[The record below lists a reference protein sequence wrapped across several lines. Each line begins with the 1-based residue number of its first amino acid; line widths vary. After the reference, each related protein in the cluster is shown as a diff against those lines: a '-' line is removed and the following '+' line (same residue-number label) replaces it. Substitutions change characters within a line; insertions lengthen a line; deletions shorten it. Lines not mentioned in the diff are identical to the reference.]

1 MKKHYDS
8 RHVYAGLFSLV
19 FALLFVIAGCK
30 EEVAP
35 SLYDTVTAGKPTP
48 VLTSFTVNTPL
59 PLAGVSEVTITG
71 TNFSTKNEENRVFF
85 DAVQVVVISSS
96 ATTIKAKAPVLVK
109 DSVKIMVNVVGA
121 STFSNPL
128 NVNLAAAVSEFGGL
142 APVDEPCGIASDTA
156 GTVYVSILKSSVGD
170 GIRKYRVDGT
180 QDTAFHSPSLSSSLP
195 KMNALKIGPDG
206 ALYGVALRTLFF
218 RIPIA
223 GGAPAVWSVNGT
235 LGTLVDFDF
244 DQNGNIWAGGSVS
257 SDGTNNIYEVRNSD
271 KNVFAVPFN
280 NSTIRS
286 VRVYNGY
293 VYVGGKVDSTEGV
306 WRFQILT
313 DSLGAPEKY
322 FDLSAQG
329 GAYKFDGPAVNAIT
343 FNTDGDMYLGTES
356 LDAILLVHPNKSF
369 DVFYTGLLNPKI
381 LLFAWGKGTTLYA
394 VKTSSDVNTSA
405 SKIVYKINTLKTGA
419 PYYGRG
425 DH

>member
-1 MKKHYDS
+1 
-8 RHVYAGLFSLV
+8 V

-48 VLTSFTVNTPL
+48 ALASFTVNTPL

-71 TNFSTKNEENRVFF
+71 INFSTKNEENRVFF
-85 DAVQVVVISSS
+85 DAVQAVVISSS
-96 ATTIKAKAPVLVK
+96 ATTIKARAPVLVK
-109 DSVKIMVNVVGA
+109 DSIKIMVNVIGA
-121 STFSNPL
+121 SAYSKPL
-128 NVNLAAAVSEFGGL
+128 YVNLVAAVSEFGGL
-142 APVDEPCGIASDTA
+142 APVDEPFGIACDTA
-156 GTVYVSILKSSVGD
+156 GTVYVSVLKSSSGD
-170 GIRKYRVDGT
+170 GIRKYQADGT
-180 QDTAFHSPSLSSSLP
+180 QDTSFHSPSLSSSVP

-206 ALYGVALRTLFF
+206 ALYGVASRTFFF

-223 GGAPAVWSVNGT
+223 GGAPAIWSVNGS

-244 DQNGNIWAGGSVS
+244 DQKGNIWAGGPTTSG
-257 SDGTNNIYEVRNSD
+257 DNNIYEVRNSD

-322 FDLSAQG
+322 FDLSAQVG
-329 GAYKFDGPAVNAIT
+329 YRFNGPPVNAIT

-356 LDAILLVHPNKSF
+356 LDAILLVHANKSF
-369 DVFYTGLLNPKI
+369 DVFYTGLFNPKI

-394 VKTSSDVNTSA
+394 VKTGSDVSTSA
-405 SKIVYKINTLKTGA
+405 SKIIYKINTLKTSA